1 MSDPL
6 ASVKPAV
13 RSLSAYTLA
22 AYRAPVKLNQNE
34 NPWELPEAVRQAIVQ
49 RALAQPWSRYPDF
62 DPRELLEALS
72 RFAGWPAAGIL
83 AGNGSNELIEALLLV
98 TVGPGVRVAIP
109 EPTFT
114 LYALLTGILGGDL
127 VRVSLDAN
135 LEYDVD
141 ALCDAAAEASVL
153 VVCSPNNP
161 TGGVLTPDE
170 VERLCR
176 ASRGLVVIDEAYH
189 EFSGVTVVP
198 LLTRHENLV
207 VLRTFSKAMAL
218 AGLRLGYLMAA
229 PSLVREID
237 KARLPYNINVFS
249 QTAALVLLE
258 DMSAVR
264 ETVAR
269 LVEER
274 ARLTQALAAL
284 PGVRVYPS
292 QANFL
297 LLELSQATPAEVFAA
312 AYAEGVL
319 IRNVSS
325 YPRLSRC
332 VRVSVGTPDE
342 NQRLIEA
349 LRTALA
355 PIEPVKQEMR

>member
-13 RSLSAYTLA
+13 RALSAYTLA

-34 NPWELPEAVRQAIVQ
+34 NPWELPEAVRQKIVQ

-72 RFAGWPAAGIL
+72 RFAGWPAEGIL

-127 VRVSLDAN
+127 VRVPLDAN

-141 ALCDAAAEASVL
+141 VLCAAAAEASVL

-161 TGGVLTPDE
+161 TGGVLTPDA

-198 LLTRHENLV
+198 LLARHENLV

-229 PSLVREID
+229 PALVREID
-237 KARLPYNINVFS
+237 KARLPYNINVLS

-264 ETVAR
+264 ETTAR

-274 ARLTQALAAL
+274 TRLAEALAAL

-297 LLELSQATPAEVFAA
+297 LLELSHATPAEVFAA

-332 VRVSVGTPDE
+332 LRVSVGSEPE
-342 NQRLIEA
+342 NEAFLAA
-349 LRTALA
+349 LRHALEERRFA
-355 PIEPVKQEMR
+355 RS

>member
-6 ASVKPAV
+6 QNVKPAV
-13 RSLSAYTLA
+13 RALSAYTLA

-34 NPWELPEAVRQAIVQ
+34 NPWELPERVRRAIVE

-62 DPRELLEALS
+62 DPRELLEALG
-72 RFAGWPAAGIL
+72 RHAGWPAAGIL

-98 TVGPGVRVAIP
+98 TVGPGVRVSIP

-127 VRVSLDAN
+127 RRVPLAAD
-135 LEYDVD
+135 LEYDFD
-141 ALCDAAAEASVL
+141 ALLAAAADSAVT

-161 TGGVLTPDE
+161 TGGVVTLAQ
-170 VERLCR
+170 VERLC
-176 ASRGLVVIDEAYH
+176 ASTAGLVVIDEAYH
-189 EFSGVTVVP
+189 EFAGVTVVP
-198 LLTRHENLV
+198 LLHRHPNLV

-218 AGLRLGYLMAA
+218 AGLRLGYLMASPA
-229 PSLVREID
+229 LVKEID

-258 DMSAVR
+258 DDRAVK

-269 LVEER
+269 LVEGR
-274 ARLTQALAAL
+274 TWLARELAAL
-284 PGVRVYPS
+284 PGVKVYPS

-297 LLELSQATPAEVFAA
+297 LIELTDKAPADVFQAV
-312 AYAEGVL
+312 YAEGVL

-325 YPRLSRC
+325 YPRLGRC
-332 VRVSVGTPDE
+332 LRVSVGT
-342 NQRLIEA
+342 
-349 LRTALA
+349 
-355 PIEPVKQEMR
+355 